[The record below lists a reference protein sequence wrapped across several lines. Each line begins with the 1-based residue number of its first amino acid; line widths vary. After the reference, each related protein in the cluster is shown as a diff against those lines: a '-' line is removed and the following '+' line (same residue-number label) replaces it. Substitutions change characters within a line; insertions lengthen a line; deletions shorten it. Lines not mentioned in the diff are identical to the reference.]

1 VNKAHVR
8 VVGDLENF
16 DYTPE
21 QHRTLTRGNGVDPFM
36 VSAAAGFAE
45 WGMGSSTG
53 GGVTSPTSATSQTGT
68 RS

>member
-21 QHRTLTRGNGVDPFM
+21 QHRTLTRGNGVDLFM
-36 VSAAAGFAE
+36 VSAAAGLAE
-45 WGMGSSTG
+45 RRMGSST